1 MITRM
6 KTDPKFLE
14 LAKHS
19 SHNEIEILHSKTCS
33 CYFCRQTY
41 NARDVNDW
49 TNDKGGVTAL
59 CPVCGMDSVIGDASG
74 VPLDKNLLKD
84 LNQAF
89 YGEDYMEKHPAAAL
103 KYVERY
109 KQGNIT
115 HKKVNESL
123 YIQYLSLLA
132 GQGNSVSAYDL
143 GQLYE
148 NGTEFTPKDPK
159 TAFFYYGMACLSSD
173 GGALTRLGVLSESG
187 ALGSVDLRGAYECYA
202 KGMAM
207 GCLEAL
213 VHFADCYSKGLFVE
227 KNPTFAYDILSSVW
241 PECYSR
247 FAGSS
252 GKDVN
257 IFPDVAYRLG
267 TYYLTGGKAT
277 KDPRLALRFF
287 LYAQFGFHLLQSAG
301 LSTNEILGDLAAVE
315 KAIEELAHRFRLV
328 KQDPAFDNDT
338 FADTLNDVS
347 ISPTFLVGQ
356 KEQIPTS
363 AFSSPTFDKETH
375 TLSFDLTSPSPLL
388 VVDVGNLFC
397 GFVPGTIHWDFI
409 DVSDVRLGKGN
420 SFAKI
425 NGNPADGWDFMSPDE
440 GDERA
445 VVSIVLLRGV
455 PGHKHG
461 KPSGGKA

>member
-41 NARDVNDW
+41 SARDVNDW

-59 CPVCGMDSVIGDASG
+59 CPICGMDSVIGDACG

-159 TAFFYYGMACLSSD
+159 TAFSYYGMACLSSD

-187 ALGSVDLRGAYECYA
+187 GLGAVDLKGAYECYA

-207 GCLEAL
+207 GSLEAL

-227 KNPTFAYDILSSVW
+227 KTRPLPMTSFRAFGPNAIPVSPYRRAKTSTFSPMWPIVLGRITSPEAKRPRIPAWPCASFFTPNSASTSFRWRASSRTRSWLTW
-241 PECYSR
+241 PER
-247 FAGSS
+247 
-252 GKDVN
+252 K
-257 IFPDVAYRLG
+257 R
-267 TYYLTGGKAT
+267 
-277 KDPRLALRFF
+277 ALRSSLIAFV
-287 LYAQFGFHLLQSAG
+287 S
-301 LSTNEILGDLAAVE
+301 SSKILFSITTRLPTPSMRP
-315 KAIEELAHRFRLV
+315 LFRRV
-328 KQDPAFDNDT
+328 
-338 FADTLNDVS
+338 
-347 ISPTFLVGQ
+347 
-356 KEQIPTS
+356 
-363 AFSSPTFDKETH
+363 
-375 TLSFDLTSPSPLL
+375 
-388 VVDVGNLFC
+388 
-397 GFVPGTIHWDFI
+397 
-409 DVSDVRLGKGN
+409 
-420 SFAKI
+420 
-425 NGNPADGWDFMSPDE
+425 
-440 GDERA
+440 
-445 VVSIVLLRGV
+445 
-455 PGHKHG
+455 
-461 KPSGGKA
+461 